1 MTEPALSNR
10 LFARR
15 AALIAQRASSWV
27 SQSLEPDIDLAAP
40 VPLDVAKRFAEEIRR
55 TVDLILRD
63 AEAAS
68 KRGTGRTTQQ
78 MRDAPY
84 GACFVWCTEQL
95 GYPRRL
101 AMWLQRG
108 DLTII
113 PPSQDLDD
121 FHRGTTWAVVR
132 DHACSH

>member
-1 MTEPALSNR
+1 VNR
-10 LFARR
+10 SAAETKDQIERYMANPERCMPSERAR
-15 AALIAQRASSWV
+15 
-27 SQSLEPDIDLAAP
+27 LE
-40 VPLDVAKRFAEEIRR
+40 
-55 TVDLILRD
+55 
-63 AEAAS
+63 EAGFKAS